1 MECYI
6 IHFGDPAYLPD
17 WSMVCGSLEETREA
31 VDAQA
36 DTETEFCFQRITCEE
51 LADLNECDISG
62 LSKLDAIDKLNAE
75 VYSC

>member
-17 WSMVCGSLEETREA
+17 WSMVCGSLQAVVAET
-31 VDAQA
+31 DI
-36 DTETEFCFQRITCEE
+36 ETEFCFQEVTCEE